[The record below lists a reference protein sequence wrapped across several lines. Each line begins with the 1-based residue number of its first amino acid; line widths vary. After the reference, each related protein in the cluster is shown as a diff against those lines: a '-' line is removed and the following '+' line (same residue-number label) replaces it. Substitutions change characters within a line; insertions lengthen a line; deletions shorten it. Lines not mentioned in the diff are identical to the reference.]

1 MGATGESTAP
11 APSRGN
17 EAVALAPAGPK
28 SVPAGVSAW
37 VIQVSSLGSPEAAR
51 SLQDELR
58 AKGYAAFVEQAEVR
72 GRRYYRV
79 RVGPEV
85 ERARADRIAQQ
96 LAGETGAQPL
106 VQRYP

>member
-1 MGATGESTAP
+1 
-11 APSRGN
+11 
-17 EAVALAPAGPK
+17 
-28 SVPAGVSAW
+28 VPAGVSAW